1 MNGTKN
7 WRAARF
13 RRRFDSSY
21 GGWRP
26 GREQQAIGAAGTK
39 TFPERSGMLRWMGRS
54 QLFGLL
60 LTSAVLVAF
69 AGSLQAAKFNRKVDV
84 GQPAPKFTGLM
95 GTDGK
100 SHSLDDYKS
109 AKVIVIAFTCNH
121 CPVAQMYEE
130 RFVRF
135 ATMNKKRGV
144 VFIAIS
150 SSLLPPDSPEK
161 MRERATQ
168 KGFAFDYLS
177 DPTQQIGR
185 AYGATV
191 TPQLFVLDRE
201 RNIAYMG
208 KFDDDIEPEKV
219 HRSYVREAVH
229 AILEGKRPD
238 PSETHAT
245 GCGIEYGKP
254 Q

>member
-1 MNGTKN
+1 MSVGT
-7 WRAARF
+7 
-13 RRRFDSSY
+13 
-21 GGWRP
+21 
-26 GREQQAIGAAGTK
+26 GR
-39 TFPERSGMLRWMGRS
+39 GR
-54 QLFGLL
+54 LVGFFLVFV
-60 LTSAVLVAF
+60 TLVAW
-69 AGSLQAAKFNRKVDV
+69 AGPVRAAKFNHKVDV
-84 GQPAPKFTGLM
+84 GQAAPKFTGLM

-109 AKVIVIAFTCNH
+109 AKVLVIAFTCNH
-121 CPVAQMYEE
+121 CPVAQMYED

-135 ATMNKKRGV
+135 ASAQKRRGV

-168 KGFAFDYLS
+168 KRFPFDYLS
-177 DPTQQIGR
+177 DPTQEIGK

-229 AILEGKRPD
+229 ALLEGKRPD
-238 PSETHAT
+238 PSETRAT

>member
-1 MNGTKN
+1 MSGL
-7 WRAARF
+7 RF
-13 RRRFDSSY
+13 RSLVFVSL
-21 GGWRP
+21 GI
-26 GREQQAIGAAGTK
+26 A
-39 TFPERSGMLRWMGRS
+39 
-54 QLFGLL
+54 LL
-60 LTSAVLVAF
+60 PAF
-69 AGSLQAAKFNRKVDV
+69 ACPARAAKFNRKVDV
-84 GQPAPKFTGLM
+84 GQPAPKFVGLI
-95 GTDGK
+95 GIDGK

-121 CPVAQMYEE
+121 CPVAQMYED
-130 RFVRF
+130 RFIRF
-135 ATMNKKRGV
+135 ANVQKKRGV
-144 VFIAIS
+144 VFVAIS
-150 SSLLPPDSPEK
+150 SSLLPPDSLDK

-168 KGFAFDYLS
+168 KGFDFPYLS
-177 DPTQQIGR
+177 DPTQEIGK

-219 HRSYVREAVH
+219 QRSYVREAVH
-229 AILEGKRPD
+229 ALLNGKRPD
-238 PSETHAT
+238 PSETRAT

>member
-1 MNGTKN
+1 
-7 WRAARF
+7 
-13 RRRFDSSY
+13 
-21 GGWRP
+21 
-26 GREQQAIGAAGTK
+26 
-39 TFPERSGMLRWMGRS
+39 
-54 QLFGLL
+54 
-60 LTSAVLVAF
+60 
-69 AGSLQAAKFNRKVDV
+69 
-84 GQPAPKFTGLM
+84 
-95 GTDGK
+95 
-100 SHSLDDYKS
+100 
-109 AKVIVIAFTCNH
+109 
-121 CPVAQMYEE
+121 MYEE

-201 RNIAYMG
+201 RCGTSLIWENSTTISSRRKSIVSYG
-208 KFDDDIEPEKV
+208 KC
-219 HRSYVREAVH
+219 EAVH
-229 AILEGKRPD
+229 APSTESAPRP
-238 PSETHAT
+238 E
-245 GCGIEYGKP
+245 
-254 Q
+254 

>member
-1 MNGTKN
+1 MSG
-7 WRAARF
+7 RRF
-13 RRRFDSSY
+13 RSLVFASLSI
-21 GGWRP
+21 
-26 GREQQAIGAAGTK
+26 A
-39 TFPERSGMLRWMGRS
+39 
-54 QLFGLL
+54 LL
-60 LTSAVLVAF
+60 AAF
-69 AGSLQAAKFNRKVDV
+69 AGPARAAKFNRKVDV
-84 GQPAPKFTGLM
+84 GQPAPKFVGLI
-95 GTDGK
+95 GIDGK

-121 CPVAQMYEE
+121 CPVAQMYED
-130 RFVRF
+130 RFIRF
-135 ATMNKKRGV
+135 ANVQKKRGV
-144 VFIAIS
+144 VFVAIS
-150 SSLLPPDSPEK
+150 SSLLPPDSLDK

-168 KGFAFDYLS
+168 KGFDFPYLS
-177 DPTQQIGR
+177 DPTQEIGK

-219 HRSYVREAVH
+219 QRSYVREAVH
-229 AILEGKRPD
+229 ALLNGKRPD
-238 PSETHAT
+238 PSETRAT

>member
-1 MNGTKN
+1 MSGL
-7 WRAARF
+7 RF
-13 RRRFDSSY
+13 RSLVFVSLNI
-21 GGWRP
+21 
-26 GREQQAIGAAGTK
+26 A
-39 TFPERSGMLRWMGRS
+39 
-54 QLFGLL
+54 LL
-60 LTSAVLVAF
+60 AVF
-69 AGSLQAAKFNRKVDV
+69 AGPARAAKFNRKVDV
-84 GQPAPKFTGLM
+84 GQPAPKFVGLI
-95 GTDGK
+95 GIDGK

-121 CPVAQMYEE
+121 CPVAQMYED
-130 RFVRF
+130 RFIRF
-135 ATMNKKRGV
+135 ANVQKKRGV
-144 VFIAIS
+144 VFVAIS
-150 SSLLPPDSPEK
+150 SSLLPPDSLDK

-168 KGFAFDYLS
+168 KGFDFPYLS
-177 DPTQQIGR
+177 DPTQEIGK

-219 HRSYVREAVH
+219 QRSYVREAVH
-229 AILEGKRPD
+229 ALLNGKRPD
-238 PSETHAT
+238 PSETRAT

>member
-1 MNGTKN
+1 MSG
-7 WRAARF
+7 RRF
-13 RRRFDSSY
+13 RSLVFASL
-21 GGWRP
+21 GI
-26 GREQQAIGAAGTK
+26 ALLAAL
-39 TFPERSGMLRWMGRS
+39 P
-54 QLFGLL
+54 
-60 LTSAVLVAF
+60 VP
-69 AGSLQAAKFNRKVDV
+69 AGAAKFNRKVDV
-84 GQPAPKFTGLM
+84 GQPAPKFVGLTGI
-95 GTDGK
+95 DGK

-121 CPVAQMYEE
+121 CPVAQMYED
-130 RFVRF
+130 RFIRF
-135 ATMNKKRGV
+135 ANVQKKRGV
-144 VFIAIS
+144 VFLAIS
-150 SSLLPPDSPEK
+150 SSLLPPDSLEK

-168 KGFAFDYLS
+168 KGFDFPYLS
-177 DPTQQIGR
+177 DPTQEIGK

-219 HRSYVREAVH
+219 QRSYVREAVH
-229 AILEGKRPD
+229 ALLDGKRPD
-238 PSETHAT
+238 PSETRAT

>member
-1 MNGTKN
+1 MSGL
-7 WRAARF
+7 RF
-13 RRRFDSSY
+13 RSLVFVSLNI
-21 GGWRP
+21 
-26 GREQQAIGAAGTK
+26 A
-39 TFPERSGMLRWMGRS
+39 
-54 QLFGLL
+54 LL
-60 LTSAVLVAF
+60 AAF
-69 AGSLQAAKFNRKVDV
+69 AGPARAAKFNRKVDV
-84 GQPAPKFTGLM
+84 GQPAPKFVGLI
-95 GTDGK
+95 GIDGK

-121 CPVAQMYEE
+121 CPVAQMYED
-130 RFVRF
+130 RFIRF
-135 ATMNKKRGV
+135 ANVQKKRGV
-144 VFIAIS
+144 VFVAIS
-150 SSLLPPDSPEK
+150 SSLLPPDSLDK

-168 KGFAFDYLS
+168 KGFDFPYLS
-177 DPTQQIGR
+177 DPTQEIGK

-219 HRSYVREAVH
+219 QRSYVREAVH
-229 AILEGKRPD
+229 ALLNGKRPD
-238 PSETHAT
+238 PSETRAT

>member
-1 MNGTKN
+1 MSGL
-7 WRAARF
+7 RF
-13 RRRFDSSY
+13 RSLVFVSLNI
-21 GGWRP
+21 
-26 GREQQAIGAAGTK
+26 A
-39 TFPERSGMLRWMGRS
+39 
-54 QLFGLL
+54 LL
-60 LTSAVLVAF
+60 AVF
-69 AGSLQAAKFNRKVDV
+69 AGPARAAKFNRKVDV
-84 GQPAPKFTGLM
+84 GQPAPKFVGLI
-95 GTDGK
+95 GIDGK

-121 CPVAQMYEE
+121 CPVAQMYED
-130 RFVRF
+130 RFIRF
-135 ATMNKKRGV
+135 ANVQKKRGV
-144 VFIAIS
+144 VFVAIS
-150 SSLLPPDSPEK
+150 SSLLPPDSLDK

-168 KGFAFDYLS
+168 KGFDFPYLS
-177 DPTQQIGR
+177 DPTQEIGK

-219 HRSYVREAVH
+219 QRSYVREAVH
-229 AILEGKRPD
+229 ALLDGKRPD
-238 PSETHAT
+238 PSETRAT

>member
-1 MNGTKN
+1 LAI
-7 WRAARF
+7 AAF
-13 RRRFDSSY
+13 VALLSGLSSS
-21 GGWRP
+21 
-26 GREQQAIGAAGTK
+26 AA
-39 TFPERSGMLRWMGRS
+39 
-54 QLFGLL
+54 
-60 LTSAVLVAF
+60 
-69 AGSLQAAKFNRKVDV
+69 AAKFNRKVNI
-84 GQPAPKFTGLM
+84 GQPAPKFVGLV

-100 SHSLDDYKS
+100 SHNLEDFKS
-109 AKVIVIAFTCNH
+109 AKVVVIAFTCNH

-130 RFVRF
+130 RFIHF
-135 ATMNKKRGV
+135 AKAQKKRGV
-144 VFIAIS
+144 AFIAIS
-150 SSLLPPDSPEK
+150 SSLQPPDNLDK
-161 MRERATQ
+161 MRERAAQ
-168 KGFAFDYLS
+168 KGFDFLYLS
-177 DPTQQIGR
+177 DPTQEIGK

-219 HRSYVREAVH
+219 QRSYVRDAIH
-229 AILEGKRPD
+229 ALLDGKRPE